1 MRQTRNGQPKDS
13 TCRSSQFFAGVASA
27 PKTFCEATPV
37 WRLPLGDAFGFDGEA
52 AGFFAGDLA
61 REGDLEGNLA
71 GALAGD
77 LAREGDLA
85 AEQTCS
91 TRA

>member
-77 LAREGDLA
+77 LAREGA